1 MTTLSNRLT
10 VKKNLW
16 PYLLIAPSLF
26 IILLILGFPVF
37 RLITLS
43 FQKFGLEEI
52 ISGVPVWL
60 GFENFRELLADPE
73 FWVVL
78 RRTFIFTF
86 GIVAVSIVLVS

>member
-1 MTTLSNRLT
+1 MATLSNRLT

-52 ISGVPVWL
+52 IKNNPNLSEDLEIP
-60 GFENFRELLADPE
+60 DD
-73 FWVVL
+73 
-78 RRTFIFTF
+78 
-86 GIVAVSIVLVS
+86 